1 MLASDFTRMGE
12 CAKSVSAADWLHL
25 DIMDG
30 QFVPNISFGPDV
42 VKALRPLSDLTFD
55 VHLMISHPKQYV
67 RQFAEAGAEIITFH
81 VECDDDIDET
91 ITEIEKYGVKPAL
104 SLKPGTPVECLYPYL
119 DRLYMVLV
127 MTVEPGFGG
136 QKFMADQM
144 EKLRALRAKRPELIL
159 EVDGGVKPRPS
170 AAKTVQ
176 TLPWQAQPCSARRTS
191 PPRSHCCAANDFL
204 RYRVCTGSVRFVKS
218 SHFVHTCEL
227 FFHIAVTESRYN
239 ADN

>member
-30 QFVPNISFGPDV
+30 HFVPNISFGPDV

-55 VHLMISHPKQYV
+55 VHLMISHPKQYI

-144 EKLRALRAKRPELIL
+144 KKLGAVRGLIDTMNPQCEL
-159 EVDGGVKPRPS
+159 EVDGGIDPDTAPAAIEAGANVLVAGS
-170 AAKTVQ
+170 AVYGAEDI
-176 TLPWQAQPCSARRTS
+176 AARIE
-191 PPRSHCCAANDFL
+191 AL
-204 RYRVCTGSVRFVKS
+204 RG
-218 SHFVHTCEL
+218 
-227 FFHIAVTESRYN
+227 A
-239 ADN
+239 

>member
-1 MLASDFTRMGE
+1 MAIVSPSILSADFSHLGADCRMVLDAGAQMLHYD
-12 CAKSVSAADWLHL
+12 V
-25 DIMDG
+25 MDG
-30 QFVPNISFGPDV
+30 HFVPNISFGPDV

-55 VHLMISHPKQYV
+55 VHLMISHPKQYI

-136 QKFMADQM
+136 QSFMADM
-144 EKLRALRAKRPELIL
+144 MPKVSEIRRYIDARNPACEL
-159 EVDGGVKPRPS
+159 EVDGGVNAQTARLCTAAGANVLVAGS
-170 AAKTVQ
+170 AFFKAEDK
-176 TLPWQAQPCSARRTS
+176 
-191 PPRSHCCAANDFL
+191 AA
-204 RYRVCTGSVRFVKS
+204 FVKAIK
-218 SHFVHTCEL
+218 E
-227 FFHIAVTESRYN
+227 
-239 ADN
+239 

>member
-30 QFVPNISFGPDV
+30 HFVPNISFGPDV

-55 VHLMISHPKQYV
+55 VHLMISHPKQYI

-104 SLKPGTPVECLYPYL
+104 SLKPGTPVECRYPYL

-136 QKFMADQM
+136 QKFMADMMPKVQAIRGYIDAM
-144 EKLRALRAKRPELIL
+144 NPACEL
-159 EVDGGVKPRPS
+159 EVDGGVDPQTAKVCVASGANVLVAGS
-170 AAKTVQ
+170 AVYKA
-176 TLPWQAQPCSARRTS
+176 PGIPARI
-191 PPRSHCCAANDFL
+191 AEL
-204 RYRVCTGSVRFVKS
+204 RG
-218 SHFVHTCEL
+218 
-227 FFHIAVTESRYN
+227 
-239 ADN
+239 

>member
-1 MLASDFTRMGE
+1 MKIAPSMLASDFTRMGE

-30 QFVPNISFGPDV
+30 HFVPNISFGPDV
-42 VKALRPLSDLTFD
+42 VRALRPLSDLTFD
-55 VHLMISHPKQYV
+55 VHLMISHPKQYI

-136 QKFMADQM
+136 QKFMADM
-144 EKLRALRAKRPELIL
+144 MPKVSAIRRWIDEKNPGCEL
-159 EVDGGVKPRPS
+159 EVDGGVDPVTCKTCIAAGANVLVAGS
-170 AAKTVQ
+170 AVYKADDI
-176 TLPWQAQPCSARRTS
+176 PARI
-191 PPRSHCCAANDFL
+191 AEL
-204 RYRVCTGSVRFVKS
+204 RG
-218 SHFVHTCEL
+218 
-227 FFHIAVTESRYN
+227 
-239 ADN
+239 

>member
-30 QFVPNISFGPDV
+30 HFVPNISFGPDV

-55 VHLMISHPKQYV
+55 VHLMISHPKQYI

-136 QKFMADQM
+136 QKFMADMMPKVSAIRRWIDQ
-144 EKLRALRAKRPELIL
+144 RRPECEL
-159 EVDGGVKPRPS
+159 EVDGGV
-170 AAKTVQ
+170 
-176 TLPWQAQPCSARRTS
+176 
-191 PPRSHCCAANDFL
+191 D
-204 RYRVCTGSVRFVKS
+204 
-218 SHFVHTCEL
+218 
-227 FFHIAVTESRYN
+227 AVTCKTCIEAGANVLVAGSAVYK
-239 ADN
+239 ADDIPARIAQLRG

>member
-1 MLASDFTRMGE
+1 MKIAPSMLASDFTRMGE

-30 QFVPNISFGPDV
+30 HFVPNISFGPDV
-42 VKALRPLSDLTFD
+42 VKALRPLSGLTFD
-55 VHLMISHPKQYV
+55 VHLMISHPKQYI

-136 QKFMADQM
+136 QKFMPAAV
-144 EKLRALRAKRPELIL
+144 EKIAAIRAEAQRRGLSTDI
-159 EVDGGVKPRPS
+159 EVDGGID
-170 AAKTVQ
+170 AATAP
-176 TLPWQAQPCSARRTS
+176 L
-191 PPRSHCCAANDFL
+191 CAAAGANVL
-204 RYRVCTGSVRFVKS
+204 VAGS
-218 SHFVHTCEL
+218 
-227 FFHIAVTESRYN
+227 AVFGAKDPAAAMSAIR
-239 ADN
+239 AACV

>member
-30 QFVPNISFGPDV
+30 HFVPNISFGPDV

-55 VHLMISHPKQYV
+55 VHLMISHPKQYI

-136 QKFMADQM
+136 QSFMMDQLDVIRQCR
-144 EKLRALRAKRPELIL
+144 EIIDWYNPGCLL
-159 EVDGGVKPRPS
+159 EVDGGINFKTAPLVK
-170 AAKTVQ
+170 AAGANVLVAGSGIYGQ
-176 TLPWQAQPCSARRTS
+176 EDRAAAIQA
-191 PPRSHCCAANDFL
+191 L
-204 RYRVCTGSVRFVKS
+204 R
-218 SHFVHTCEL
+218 E
-227 FFHIAVTESRYN
+227 A
-239 ADN
+239 

>member
-30 QFVPNISFGPDV
+30 HFVPNISFGPDV
-42 VKALRPLSDLTFD
+42 VKALRPLSSLTFD
-55 VHLMISHPKQYV
+55 VHLMISHPKQYI

-136 QKFMADQM
+136 QSFMMDQLDVIRQCR
-144 EKLRALRAKRPELIL
+144 EIIDWYNPSCLL
-159 EVDGGVKPRPS
+159 EVDGGINFKTAPLVK
-170 AAKTVQ
+170 AAGANVLVAGSGIYGQ
-176 TLPWQAQPCSARRTS
+176 EDRAAAIQA
-191 PPRSHCCAANDFL
+191 L
-204 RYRVCTGSVRFVKS
+204 R
-218 SHFVHTCEL
+218 E
-227 FFHIAVTESRYN
+227 A
-239 ADN
+239 

>member
-30 QFVPNISFGPDV
+30 HFVPNISFGPDV

-55 VHLMISHPKQYV
+55 VHLMISHPKQYI

-136 QKFMADQM
+136 QKFMTDQM
-144 EKLRALRAKRPELIL
+144 KKLGAVRGLIDTMNPQCEL
-159 EVDGGVKPRPS
+159 EVDGGIDPDTAPAAIEAGANVLVAGS
-170 AAKTVQ
+170 AVYGAEDI
-176 TLPWQAQPCSARRTS
+176 AARIE
-191 PPRSHCCAANDFL
+191 AL
-204 RYRVCTGSVRFVKS
+204 RG
-218 SHFVHTCEL
+218 
-227 FFHIAVTESRYN
+227 A
-239 ADN
+239 

>member
-30 QFVPNISFGPDV
+30 HFVPNISFGPDV

-55 VHLMISHPKQYV
+55 VHLMISHPKQYI

-136 QKFMADQM
+136 QKFMADMMPKVQAIRGYIDAM
-144 EKLRALRAKRPELIL
+144 NPACEL
-159 EVDGGVKPRPS
+159 EVDGGVDP
-170 AAKTVQ
+170 Q
-176 TLPWQAQPCSARRTS
+176 TSKVCVASG
-191 PPRSHCCAANDFL
+191 ANVL
-204 RYRVCTGSVRFVKS
+204 VAGSVVYKAPDIPARIA
-218 SHFVHTCEL
+218 EL
-227 FFHIAVTESRYN
+227 RG
-239 ADN
+239 

>member
-1 MLASDFTRMGE
+1 MKIAPSMLASDFTRMGE

-30 QFVPNISFGPDV
+30 HFVPNISFGPDV

-55 VHLMISHPKQYV
+55 VHLMISHPKQYI

-136 QKFMADQM
+136 QKFMPMALD
-144 EKLRALRAKRPELIL
+144 KLDFLRQACAERGLAPLL
-159 EVDGGVKPRPS
+159 EVDGGVDNATAPQCVEAGADILVAGS
-170 AAKTVQ
+170 AVFGAADPAAAV
-176 TLPWQAQPCSARRTS
+176 RRL
-191 PPRSHCCAANDFL
+191 AAL
-204 RYRVCTGSVRFVKS
+204 
-218 SHFVHTCEL
+218 
-227 FFHIAVTESRYN
+227 
-239 ADN
+239 

>member
-30 QFVPNISFGPDV
+30 HFVPNISFGPDV

-55 VHLMISHPKQYV
+55 VHLMISHPKQYI

-136 QKFMADQM
+136 QKFMSDMCPKIAAV
-144 EKLRALRAKRPELIL
+144 RAECSRLGITMDI
-159 EVDGGVKPRPS
+159 EVDGGIDNNTIS
-170 AAKTVQ
+170 Q
-176 TLPWQAQPCSARRTS
+176 
-191 PPRSHCCAANDFL
+191 AANAGANVFVAGSALFGKPDYLSAVRAL
-204 RYRVCTGSVRFVKS
+204 R
-218 SHFVHTCEL
+218 EN
-227 FFHIAVTESRYN
+227 ASR
-239 ADN
+239 A

>member
-30 QFVPNISFGPDV
+30 HFVPNISFGPDV

-136 QKFMADQM
+136 QSFMADMMPKVQAIRSYIDARNPAC
-144 EKLRALRAKRPELIL
+144 EL
-159 EVDGGVKPRPS
+159 EVDGGINEQTGKICTAAGANVLVAGS
-170 AAKTVQ
+170 AYF
-176 TLPWQAQPCSARRTS
+176 QAPDR
-191 PPRSHCCAANDFL
+191 AAFVTAL
-204 RYRVCTGSVRFVKS
+204 RG
-218 SHFVHTCEL
+218 
-227 FFHIAVTESRYN
+227 
-239 ADN
+239 

>member
-30 QFVPNISFGPDV
+30 HFVPNISFGPDV
-42 VKALRPLSDLTFD
+42 VKALRPLSALTFD
-55 VHLMISHPKQYV
+55 VHLMISHPKQYI

-136 QKFMADQM
+136 QRFMADMMPKVQEIRRYIDAM
-144 EKLRALRAKRPELIL
+144 NPGCEL
-159 EVDGGVKPRPS
+159 EVDGGVDPATCKICVASGANVLVAGS
-170 AAKTVQ
+170 AVYKAADI
-176 TLPWQAQPCSARRTS
+176 PARIRE
-191 PPRSHCCAANDFL
+191 L
-204 RYRVCTGSVRFVKS
+204 RG
-218 SHFVHTCEL
+218 
-227 FFHIAVTESRYN
+227 
-239 ADN
+239 

>member
-1 MLASDFTRMGE
+1 MKIAPSMLASDFTRMGE

-30 QFVPNISFGPDV
+30 HFVPNISFGPDV

-55 VHLMISHPKQYV
+55 VHLMISHPKQYI
-67 RQFAEAGAEIITFH
+67 RQFAEVGAEIITFH

-136 QKFMADQM
+136 QKFMADM
-144 EKLRALRAKRPELIL
+144 MPKVSAIRRWIDEKNPGCEL
-159 EVDGGVKPRPS
+159 EVDGGVDPVTCKTCIAAGANVLVAGS
-170 AAKTVQ
+170 AVYKADDI
-176 TLPWQAQPCSARRTS
+176 PARI
-191 PPRSHCCAANDFL
+191 AEL
-204 RYRVCTGSVRFVKS
+204 RG
-218 SHFVHTCEL
+218 
-227 FFHIAVTESRYN
+227 
-239 ADN
+239 

>member
-1 MLASDFTRMGE
+1 MKIAPSMLASDFTRMGE

-30 QFVPNISFGPDV
+30 HFVPNISFGPDV

-55 VHLMISHPKQYV
+55 VHLMISHPKQYI

-136 QKFMADQM
+136 QKFMPSALD
-144 EKLRALRAKRPELIL
+144 KLRWLKAEREARGLSYLL
-159 EVDGGVKPRPS
+159 EVDGGVDAATAPLCVEAGADVLVAGS
-170 AAKTVQ
+170 AVFGAADPAAAV
-176 TLPWQAQPCSARRTS
+176 RRL
-191 PPRSHCCAANDFL
+191 AAL
-204 RYRVCTGSVRFVKS
+204 
-218 SHFVHTCEL
+218 
-227 FFHIAVTESRYN
+227 
-239 ADN
+239 

>member
-30 QFVPNISFGPDV
+30 HFVPNISFGPDV

-55 VHLMISHPKQYV
+55 VHLMISHPKQYI

-136 QKFMADQM
+136 QKFMPSALD
-144 EKLRALRAKRPELIL
+144 KLRWLKTEKERRGLRFLL
-159 EVDGGVKPRPS
+159 EVDGGVDAATAPQCVAAGADVLVAGS
-170 AAKTVQ
+170 AFYG
-176 TLPWQAQPCSARRTS
+176 
-191 PPRSHCCAANDFL
+191 AADPAAA
-204 RYRVCTGSVRFVKS
+204 VRA
-218 SHFVHTCEL
+218 L
-227 FFHIAVTESRYN
+227 A
-239 ADN
+239 AL

>member
-30 QFVPNISFGPDV
+30 HFVPNISFGPDV

-55 VHLMISHPKQYV
+55 VHLMISHPKKYV

-136 QKFMADQM
+136 QKFMPSALD
-144 EKLRALRAKRPELIL
+144 KLRWLKAEKDRRGLKFLL
-159 EVDGGVKPRPS
+159 EVDGGVDAATAPQCVAAGADVLVAGS
-170 AAKTVQ
+170 AIFG
-176 TLPWQAQPCSARRTS
+176 
-191 PPRSHCCAANDFL
+191 AADPAAA
-204 RYRVCTGSVRFVKS
+204 VRAMAA
-218 SHFVHTCEL
+218 L
-227 FFHIAVTESRYN
+227 
-239 ADN
+239 

>member
-12 CAKSVSAADWLHL
+12 CAKSVNAADWLHL

-30 QFVPNISFGPDV
+30 HFVPNISFGPDV

-55 VHLMISHPKQYV
+55 VHLMISHPKQYI

-81 VECDDDIDET
+81 LECDDDIDET

-136 QKFMADQM
+136 QSFMMDQ
-144 EKLRALRAKRPELIL
+144 LDVIRQCRELIDWYNPSCLL
-159 EVDGGVKPRPS
+159 EVDGGINFKTAPLVK
-170 AAKTVQ
+170 AAGANVLVAGSGIYGQ
-176 TLPWQAQPCSARRTS
+176 EDRAAAIQALLEA
-191 PPRSHCCAANDFL
+191 
-204 RYRVCTGSVRFVKS
+204 
-218 SHFVHTCEL
+218 
-227 FFHIAVTESRYN
+227 
-239 ADN
+239 

>member
-1 MLASDFTRMGE
+1 MKIAPSMLASDFTRMGE

-30 QFVPNISFGPDV
+30 HFVPNISFGPDV

-55 VHLMISHPKQYV
+55 VHLMISHPKQYI

-136 QKFMADQM
+136 QSFMTHQLDTIRQCRAIIDQYNPHC
-144 EKLRALRAKRPELIL
+144 LL
-159 EVDGGVKPRPS
+159 EVDGGINLKTAPLVKEAGANVLVAGS
-170 AAKTVQ
+170 AVYGPGSRADAI
-176 TLPWQAQPCSARRTS
+176 QA
-191 PPRSHCCAANDFL
+191 L
-204 RYRVCTGSVRFVKS
+204 R
-218 SHFVHTCEL
+218 E
-227 FFHIAVTESRYN
+227 A
-239 ADN
+239 

>member
-30 QFVPNISFGPDV
+30 HFVPNISFGPDV

-55 VHLMISHPKQYV
+55 VHLMISHPKQYI

-136 QKFMADQM
+136 QSFMADM
-144 EKLRALRAKRPELIL
+144 LPKIRGISALIEQYRPGCEV
-159 EVDGGVKPRPS
+159 EVDGGIDERTAPLVVDAGANVLVAGSAVFGKPDRAAAIAGIRMAAAVKP
-170 AAKTVQ
+170 
-176 TLPWQAQPCSARRTS
+176 
-191 PPRSHCCAANDFL
+191 
-204 RYRVCTGSVRFVKS
+204 
-218 SHFVHTCEL
+218 
-227 FFHIAVTESRYN
+227 
-239 ADN
+239 

>member
-30 QFVPNISFGPDV
+30 HFVPNISFGPDV

-136 QKFMADQM
+136 QSFMMDQLDVIRQCR
-144 EKLRALRAKRPELIL
+144 EIIDWYNPSCLL
-159 EVDGGVKPRPS
+159 EVDGGINLKTAPLVK
-170 AAKTVQ
+170 AAGANVLVAGSGIYGQ
-176 TLPWQAQPCSARRTS
+176 TDR
-191 PPRSHCCAANDFL
+191 AAAIRAL
-204 RYRVCTGSVRFVKS
+204 R
-218 SHFVHTCEL
+218 E
-227 FFHIAVTESRYN
+227 A
-239 ADN
+239 

>member
-30 QFVPNISFGPDV
+30 HFVPNISFGPDV

-55 VHLMISHPKQYV
+55 VHLMISHPKQYI
-67 RQFAEAGAEIITFH
+67 RQFAEVGAEIITFH

-136 QKFMADQM
+136 QKFMADM
-144 EKLRALRAKRPELIL
+144 MPKVSAIRRWIDEKNPGCEL
-159 EVDGGVKPRPS
+159 EVDGGVDPVTCKTCIAAGANVLVAGS
-170 AAKTVQ
+170 AVYKADDI
-176 TLPWQAQPCSARRTS
+176 PARI
-191 PPRSHCCAANDFL
+191 AEL
-204 RYRVCTGSVRFVKS
+204 RG
-218 SHFVHTCEL
+218 
-227 FFHIAVTESRYN
+227 
-239 ADN
+239 

>member
-30 QFVPNISFGPDV
+30 HFVPNISFGPDV

-55 VHLMISHPKQYV
+55 VHLMISHPKQYI

-136 QKFMADQM
+136 QKFMPSALD
-144 EKLRALRAKRPELIL
+144 KLRWLKAEKDRRGLKFLL
-159 EVDGGVKPRPS
+159 EVDGGVDAATAPQCVAAGADVLVAGS
-170 AAKTVQ
+170 AIFG
-176 TLPWQAQPCSARRTS
+176 
-191 PPRSHCCAANDFL
+191 AADPAAA
-204 RYRVCTGSVRFVKS
+204 VRAMAA
-218 SHFVHTCEL
+218 L
-227 FFHIAVTESRYN
+227 
-239 ADN
+239 